1 MSDSIDQVFIS
12 AKQWLLSFLAGA
24 PDWLMQI
31 ASSLIN
37 IAALLGV
44 FLTLFALM
52 SVLERKILGRIQN
65 RYGPN
70 RVGPFGLFQPVADGI
85 KMLIK
90 EDIVPVRADK
100 IVHFLAPIMIAAT
113 AILAL
118 GVIPYGRN
126 MTPFAIDGGI
136 LFFFAVGSTTELA
149 VFMAGWGSNN
159 KFSMLGAMRAIAQMV
174 SYELPLIITTLPVVM
189 VVGALSPDAI
199 VAAQNG
205 YTFGFVPHWFVTTPW
220 GAAAFLLFFV
230 SGLVESNRT
239 PFDVPEGE
247 SEIVAGHMTE
257 YSGFKYATFFMAEY
271 FGMFAISGLAV
282 TLFLGGWQAPIA
294 GLQFIPSY
302 LWFFAKLGVLL
313 FTFIWIR
320 GTLPRSRVDQVMA
333 FAWKFML
340 PMAFTCVVAAAVWHY
355 QGRGLAGWLWSLA
368 VVAIV
373 YFGLSWFL
381 DTGKK
386 FCHPHLSLRRMNS
399 AAFLIIAIVTLAGAL
414 AAATLPKLI
423 HAALCLVVAFVGL
436 AAFFFLL
443 GAEFVGLVQVFV
455 YIGAVAVLI
464 VFTILLTRRDLDKP
478 DKFNWGGV
486 VVAIA
491 VFGGLLWAILQTPS
505 VAIAAAQ
512 IPPLTVKQIGEVL
525 MTNYIWPLQCV
536 GLLLTAALIG
546 ALVLVMEEKGR

>member
-1 MSDSIDQVFIS
+1 MSGDFFDQAFVS

-24 PDWLMQI
+24 PDWVAQI

-37 IAALLGV
+37 IFAVLGV
-44 FLTLFALM
+44 FLTLFALI
-52 SVLERKILGRIQN
+52 SVLERKILGRMQN

-100 IVHFLAPIMIAAT
+100 IVHFLAPILIAAT

-159 KFSMLGAMRAIAQMV
+159 KFSMLGAMRAIAQMI
-174 SYELPLIITTLPVVM
+174 SYELPLIIVTLPVVM
-189 VVGALSPDAI
+189 VVGSLSPDAI
-199 VAAQNG
+199 VAAQAG
-205 YTFGFVPHWFVTTPW
+205 YTYGFVPHWFVTTPW
-220 GAAAFLLFFV
+220 GAAAFILFFV

-282 TLFLGGWQAPIA
+282 TLFLGGWQAPVA
-294 GLQFIPSY
+294 GLQFVPSY
-302 LWFFAKLGVLL
+302 VWFFAKLSILL
-313 FTFIWIR
+313 FVFIWVR
-320 GTLPRSRVDQVMA
+320 GTLPRTRVDQVMN

-340 PMAFTCVVAAAVWHY
+340 PMAFTCVIAAAVWHY
-355 QGRGLAGWLWSLA
+355 QGRAFGGWLWSLLVIAA
-368 VVAIV
+368 VYIA
-373 YFGLSWFL
+373 LSRLL
-381 DTGKK
+381 DTRRK
-386 FCHPHLSLRRMNS
+386 F
-399 AAFLIIAIVTLAGAL
+399 
-414 AAATLPKLI
+414 ATRTYR
-423 HAALCLVVAFVGL
+423 F
-436 AAFFFLL
+436 
-443 GAEFVGLVQVFV
+443 AE
-455 YIGAVAVLI
+455 
-464 VFTILLTRRDLDKP
+464 
-478 DKFNWGGV
+478 
-486 VVAIA
+486 
-491 VFGGLLWAILQTPS
+491 
-505 VAIAAAQ
+505 
-512 IPPLTVKQIGEVL
+512 
-525 MTNYIWPLQCV
+525 
-536 GLLLTAALIG
+536 
-546 ALVLVMEEKGR
+546 